1 MFLADMLMIMIV
13 SGIFISRLKII
24 DTRSEVIAL
33 TILLSVSIKTLF
45 IFFLIWMKIQ
55 PAIGHQLIFTTAAF
69 LAYLLFLSLQ
79 SKLFLNINIKFKQ
92 ELFFYTKTF
101 AILASLFSFAIFFAI
116 YFPITGADGVWYHVK
131 GMIYFNEARFDSE
144 RIISQLRQYPPMIGL
159 LYAWLLSGDIERL
172 PVIFPVLYFCLIII
186 VFHRIWNHSN
196 NSKVATFC
204 ALTLGTTPYLWWHSF
219 LPFLDLTA
227 TIFFTLGILYWFC
240 LIKNIA
246 TSTNSFNDNQNH
258 SIALLSGLLFGFA
271 SWTRPEFILFSAL
284 PLFLLVFMFDRNE
297 KPLKEREG
305 IILRFGCAT
314 LFIPSLWFIVLLNFN
329 DPLDSTIKQLIFACS
344 GLWLLLGLT
353 LLGILR
359 LSYKV
364 SKVIVI
370 TFFVICLL
378 GLFYVLP
385 QSILFWNIII
395 IRVFRL
401 FSVHIFFA
409 GTFLLIFFIFTKK
422 LKQLSLEEKVLG
434 VFILLFLLTQF
445 FLYAYSGLKWP
456 TLLNYIHNT
465 FNHPGNSINL
475 SDTRGT
481 LAIYPA
487 FVFFVFS
494 LLNINFTI
502 ESKHVR
508 RYLFAIITINLSII
522 LIVFTIPRVK
532 FISDN
537 HVKSYQQLTETLGP
551 FDLPNQFR
559 TAYQIAHQIQIHV
572 KKGQVLFLPS
582 SIEEKSVVSV
592 MRQVLFG
599 QKLFF
604 SGDTNFIAELKS
616 SNSPAYAL
624 SPQNPKEGLCYG
636 KNVKLLGNTGFVLC
650 QIK

>member
-1 MFLADMLMIMIV
+1 MFLADMLMIAII

-24 DTRSEVIAL
+24 DTRSELIAL
-33 TILLSVSIKTLF
+33 TVLLSVSIKTLF
-45 IFFLIWMKIQ
+45 IFFLIWLKIQ
-55 PAIGHQLIFTTAAF
+55 PAIGHQLIFTTSVF
-69 LAYLLFLSLQ
+69 LALILFLSLQ
-79 SKLFLNINIKFKQ
+79 SNPFLNINIKFKQ

-101 AILASLFSFAIFFAI
+101 GILASLFSFSVFFAM
-116 YFPITGADGVWYHVK
+116 YFPVTGADAIWYHVK
-131 GMIYFNEARFDSE
+131 GMVYFHEASFDSE

-172 PVIFPVLYFCLIII
+172 PIIFPVLYFCLI
-186 VFHRIWNHSN
+186 VVFFHRIWDHSN
-196 NSKVATFC
+196 NSKTAIFC
-204 ALTLGTTPYLWWHSF
+204 TLTLGTTPYLWWHSF

-227 TIFFTLGILYWFC
+227 AIFFTLGILFWFS

-246 TSTNSFNDNQNH
+246 ISSNSFNDNQNK
-258 SIALLSGLLFGFA
+258 SIALLSGFLFGFA
-271 SWTRPEFILFSAL
+271 SWTRPEFILFSIL
-284 PLFLLVFMFDRNE
+284 PLFLLIFMIDRNE
-297 KPLKEREG
+297 NHLREREG
-305 IILRFGCAT
+305 IICRFGCAT

-329 DPLDSTIKQLIFACS
+329 SPLDSTIKQLIFVCS
-344 GLWLLLGLT
+344 GFWLFLGLT
-353 LLGILR
+353 LLGVVR

-370 TFFVICLL
+370 IFFVICLL
-378 GLFYVLP
+378 GLFYLIP
-385 QSILFWNIII
+385 QIILLWNIIT
-395 IRVFRL
+395 IRIFRL

-409 GTFLLIFFIFTKK
+409 GTFLLILFIFTKK
-422 LKQLSLEEKVLG
+422 LGQLALAEKVLG

-465 FNHPGNSINL
+465 FNQPGNSINL

-494 LLNINFTI
+494 LLNINFAI
-502 ESKHVR
+502 ESNHVR
-508 RYLFAIITINLSII
+508 RFLFVILSINLSII

-532 FISDN
+532 FISDT

-551 FDLPNQFR
+551 FDLPNQFS
-559 TAYQIAHQIQIHV
+559 TSYQIAHQIQIHV
-572 KKGQVLFLPS
+572 KKGHILFLPS
-582 SIEEKSVVSV
+582 RIEGKSVVSV
-592 MRQVLFG
+592 MRQVLFW

-604 SGDTNFIAELKS
+604 SGDSNFIDELKS

-624 SPQNPKEGLCYG
+624 SSQNPKEGLCYK
-636 KNVKLLGNTGFVLC
+636 KNVTLLGNTGFVLC